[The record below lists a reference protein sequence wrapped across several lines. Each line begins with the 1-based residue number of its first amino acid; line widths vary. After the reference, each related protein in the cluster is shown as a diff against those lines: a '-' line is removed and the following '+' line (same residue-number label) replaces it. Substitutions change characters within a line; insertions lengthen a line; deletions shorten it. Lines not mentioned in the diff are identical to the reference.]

1 MFRVGLVHC
10 LNASV
15 TPRLVTVLTIEDG
28 VFEVKATR
36 CAVSSGGEA
45 DGVLNSGDTHLG
57 GEDFDQRMMAHFVTE
72 FKNKHKKDLT
82 VSDRAMRRLRSACER
97 AKIALSTA
105 PRSNVEIDALF
116 DGALPLQSRL
126 LHFARA
132 CRH

>member
-1 MFRVGLVHC
+1 VYDLGGGTFDV
-10 LNASV
+10 SI
-15 TPRLVTVLTIEDG
+15 LTIDEG
-28 VFEVKATR
+28 VFEVLAT
-36 CAVSSGGEA
+36 
-45 DGVLNSGDTHLG
+45 NGDTHLG

-72 FKNKHKKDLT
+72 FKNKHKKDISG
-82 VSDRAMRRLRSACER
+82 SDRAMRRLRSACER